1 MSKRLEKRMINLLE
15 NSEPLVL
22 KEIAEK
28 LNETEKSVFK
38 VLKRLA
44 QKGELSVYYDKGTHY
59 TREKK

>member
-28 LNETEKSVFK
+28 LDETEKSVFK

-44 QKGELSVYYDKGTHY
+44 
-59 TREKK
+59 